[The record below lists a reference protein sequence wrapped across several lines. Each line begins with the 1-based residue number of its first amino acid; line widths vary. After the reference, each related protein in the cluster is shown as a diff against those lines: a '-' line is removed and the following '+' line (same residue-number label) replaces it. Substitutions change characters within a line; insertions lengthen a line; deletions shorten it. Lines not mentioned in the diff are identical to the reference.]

1 MRRLCAWCGDSL
13 DEPGVTHE
21 ADAEVSHGICPACHD
36 RLSEGTG
43 IPVAEFLESLTEP
56 VLLMDDEHAIGMV
69 NRAAL
74 ELLGLPAG
82 EVLGER
88 TGMVFDCE
96 NAHQPGGCGKTIH
109 CSGCTIRQAVAST
122 YLSGEPQLGVPATL
136 RVVEEPGLADVDLVI
151 STVRVGDRVLLRVE
165 RFDRGGRHTG

>member
-1 MRRLCAWCGDSL
+1 MRRLCAWCGASL

-21 ADAEVSHGICPACHD
+21 ADAEVSHGICPGCHD
-36 RLSEGTG
+36 RLGEDTG
-43 IPVAEFLESLTEP
+43 IPVSEFLESLAEP
-56 VLLMDDEHAIGMV
+56 VMLLDDEHTIGMV

-88 TGMVFDCE
+88 TGLVFDCE
-96 NAHQPGGCGKTIH
+96 HAHQPGGCSKTIH

-122 YLSGEPQLGVPATL
+122 YLSGEPQLSIPATL
-136 RVVEEPGLADVDLVI
+136 RVVEDPGLADVDLVV
-151 STVRVGDRVLLRVE
+151 STLRVGDRVLLRVE
-165 RFDRGGRHTG
+165 RFDRGGRSDG